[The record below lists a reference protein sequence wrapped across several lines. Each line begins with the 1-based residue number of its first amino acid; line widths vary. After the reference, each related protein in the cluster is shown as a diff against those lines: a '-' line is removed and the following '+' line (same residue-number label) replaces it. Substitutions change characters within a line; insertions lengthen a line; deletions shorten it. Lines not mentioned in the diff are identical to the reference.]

1 MPFQSHGAPGAP
13 QKTRPAPAAETFQE
27 AAYLKA
33 LGEKQK
39 PVSIKL
45 TGGEVVHGWIEY
57 YDRDMLRLTRD
68 DQPNLFIFKHDILY
82 IAEEAEKRGKP

>member
-1 MPFQSHGAPGAP
+1 MAFHTRGPAGAARKGRTPP
-13 QKTRPAPAAETFQE
+13 SAETSQE
-27 AAYLKA
+27 AGYLKA
-33 LGEKQK
+33 LGESRK

-45 TGGEVVHGWIEY
+45 ADGEVVRGWIEY

-82 IAEEAEKRGKP
+82 IAEDAEAHK